1 MCAGAGL
8 NEFFFFNMVWLA
20 KAGERFK
27 QDIKRESREHV
38 GGGTGVSGVGEV
50 FGGREREVVCGR
62 GWVEVLCD
70 EVWAGGGDTGGGLC
84 GV

>member
-70 EVWAGGGDTGGGLC
+70 EVWAGGGDT
-84 GV
+84 